1 MKKLKLTIKATLL
14 WLLTIGII
22 ILATTAT
29 IAIVNTILLHPTI
42 TLVTCVVAFMVYVL
56 ISSWISIYHY
66 LKSKEKRK

>member
-22 ILATTAT
+22 ILATTVT
-29 IAIVNTILLHPTI
+29 IAIVNIILLHPTI